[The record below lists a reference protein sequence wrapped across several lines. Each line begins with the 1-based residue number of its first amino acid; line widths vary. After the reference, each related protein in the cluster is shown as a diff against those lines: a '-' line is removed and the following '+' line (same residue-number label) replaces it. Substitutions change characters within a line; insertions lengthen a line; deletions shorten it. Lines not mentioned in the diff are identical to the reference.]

1 MIDQKAIFDKQ
12 ISEFLLEFKNRFSPI
27 QPFMGMPGRQ
37 GYSAQINRQDINSSL
52 QV

>member
-37 GYSAQINRQDINSSL
+37 GYVMNGMKQDDKKK
-52 QV
+52 